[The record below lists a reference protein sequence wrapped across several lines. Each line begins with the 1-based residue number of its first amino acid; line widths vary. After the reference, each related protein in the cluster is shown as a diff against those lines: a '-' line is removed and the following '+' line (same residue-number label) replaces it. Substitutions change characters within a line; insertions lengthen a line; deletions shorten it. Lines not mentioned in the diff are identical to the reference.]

1 MRASLL
7 VIAAVAVPL
16 AAACRAPSRPEAP
29 SPRIVSLL
37 PNATETLF
45 ALGLGDH
52 VVGATRYCD
61 RPEAARRVPR
71 VGGILDVSVEA
82 VLAARPDLVVGSP
95 SVLRG
100 PLAETLTRLGTRLLP
115 LTFESPGQVLEGIRA
130 IGAATGRA
138 AAAESLA
145 ARVEA
150 DLAALQGRA
159 RRDPRVRVLFV
170 AGRSPLVVAG
180 PGSFVGD
187 LLDRMGVENV
197 VPASAVAF
205 PTWSLEQ
212 VLRADP
218 DVVVHGAV
226 EAGDLAADLA
236 SAGLPAARLG
246 RVIRIPDE
254 GVIRP
259 GPAVARAAIELADAV
274 VRVVDL
280 DPPTRSRKNAG
291 TP

>member
-7 VIAAVAVPL
+7 AVAAVAVPL
-16 AAACRAPSRPEAP
+16 AATCRAPSRPEAP

-61 RPEAARRVPR
+61 RPEAARRIPR
-71 VGGILDVSVEA
+71 VGGILDVSIEA
-82 VLAARPDLVVGSP
+82 VIAARPDLVIGSP

-100 PLAETLTRLGTRLLP
+100 HLAETLTRLGARLLP
-115 LTFESPGQVLEGIRA
+115 LTFESPEQVLAGIRA
-130 IGAATGRA
+130 IGVAAGRA
-138 AAAESLA
+138 SEAESLA
-145 ARVEA
+145 TRVEA
-150 DLAALQGRA
+150 DLAALEGRA
-159 RRDPRVRVLFV
+159 ARDPPIRVLFV
-170 AGRSPLVVAG
+170 VGRSPLVVAG
-180 PGSFVGD
+180 PGSFLGD
-187 LLDRMGVENV
+187 LLDRMGVHNV

-236 SAGLPAARLG
+236 SAGLPAARRG
-246 RVIRIPDE
+246 RVIRLPDE
-254 GVIRP
+254 AVIRP
-259 GPAVARAAIELADAV
+259 GPEVARAALALADAV
-274 VRVVDL
+274 VRVVEA
-280 DPPTRSRKNAG
+280 P
-291 TP
+291 

>member
-1 MRASLL
+1 MRPHLLIAGVVVTVAS
-7 VIAAVAVPL
+7 
-16 AAACRAPSRPEAP
+16 CRPPSSRPEAP

-45 ALGLGDH
+45 ALGLGGH

-61 RPEAARRVPR
+61 RPEAARSVPR

-82 VLAARPDLVVGSP
+82 VIAARPDLVIGSP

-100 PLAETLTRLGTRLLP
+100 HLAETLTRLGTRLLP
-115 LTFESPGQVLEGIRA
+115 LTFESPEQVLSGIHA

-150 DLAALQGRA
+150 DLAALKGRA
-159 RRDPRVRVLFV
+159 AREPRIRVLFV

-180 PGSFVGD
+180 PESFLGN

-218 DVVVHGAV
+218 DVVVNGAV

-236 SAGLPAARLG
+236 SAGLPAARRG

-254 GVIRP
+254 SVIRP
-259 GPAVARAAIELADAV
+259 GPEVARAALELADAV
-274 VRVVDL
+274 IRAVES
-280 DPPTRSRKNAG
+280 P
-291 TP
+291 

>member
-16 AAACRAPSRPEAP
+16 AAACRAPSPSRPEAP

-61 RPEAARRVPR
+61 RPEAARGVPR
-71 VGGILDVSVEA
+71 VGGILDVSIEA
-82 VLAARPDLVVGSP
+82 VIAARPDLVVGSP
-95 SVLRG
+95 SVLQG
-100 PLAETLTRLGTRLLP
+100 HLAETLTRLGTRLLP
-115 LTFESPGQVLEGIRA
+115 LTFESPEQVLSGIRA

-138 AAAESLA
+138 VEAESLA

-150 DLAALQGRA
+150 DLAALQSRA
-159 RRDPRVRVLFV
+159 DRDPRIRVLFV

-180 PGSFVGD
+180 PGSFLGN

-218 DVVVHGAV
+218 DVVVNGAV

-236 SAGLPAARLG
+236 SAGLPAARRG

-254 GVIRP
+254 AVIRP
-259 GPAVARAAIELADAV
+259 GPEVARAALALADAV
-274 VRVVDL
+274 VRVL
-280 DPPTRSRKNAG
+280 EAP
-291 TP
+291 